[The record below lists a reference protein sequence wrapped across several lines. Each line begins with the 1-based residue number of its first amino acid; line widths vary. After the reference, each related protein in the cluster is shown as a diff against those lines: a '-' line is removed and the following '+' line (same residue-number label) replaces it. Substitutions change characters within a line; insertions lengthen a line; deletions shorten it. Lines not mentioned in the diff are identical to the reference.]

1 MYPAL
6 FDTEHFF
13 QKLLRLNPTYLFWQI
28 SPDKELQNRIRG
40 RWGVLSGRCPHV

>member
-13 QKLLRLNPTYLFWQI
+13 QKLLRLNPSTPSWKRAIFNIWLLTMI
-28 SPDKELQNRIRG
+28 SI
-40 RWGVLSGRCPHV
+40 SY